1 MYQESRSNFLEK
13 GKKRKEKEKKQKIP
27 RIINRK
33 TRGKTSRKEKRNI
46 VNKNLRRSQILLV
59 IYLSRK
65 CYLSS
70 RLKQLKLKVFKSFS
84 ISFQIFWPKYDIKF
98 SKIRSK
104 KNYKTKNYVLHKIF
118 CLWLVDRPGWC
129 RPEKDCCWY

>member
-1 MYQESRSNFLEK
+1 MYQESRSIFLEK

-46 VNKNLRRSQILLV
+46 VNKNLRRPQILLV

-70 RLKQLKLKVFKSFS
+70 RLKQLKLKVF
-84 ISFQIFWPKYDIKF
+84 
-98 SKIRSK
+98 
-104 KNYKTKNYVLHKIF
+104 
-118 CLWLVDRPGWC
+118 
-129 RPEKDCCWY
+129 